1 MAKIYRGD
9 TLPVVASYDGY
20 KFQPGDVITAGI
32 LQKNESTDEYD
43 VLKEVSIT
51 VSKEADEAQLEFSR
65 EDMKDISGEVVLEV
79 RTVTA
84 GDVEMTI
91 QKELDIRK
99 DGLR

>member
-9 TLPVVASYDGY
+9 TLPVVVNYDGY

-32 LQKNESTDEYD
+32 LQLNESTEEYE
-43 VLKEVSIT
+43 VLKQISLT
-51 VSKEADEAQLEFSR
+51 VTAEADEAQLEFSR
-65 EDMKDISGEVVLEV
+65 EDMKDVSGEVTLEV

-84 GDVEMTI
+84 SGVEMTI
-91 QKELDIRK
+91 QKELEIRK

>member
-1 MAKIYRGD
+1 MAKNYRGD

-20 KFQPGDVITAGI
+20 TFKKGDVVTAGI
-32 LQKNESTDEYD
+32 LQLNEETEEYE
-43 VLKEVSIT
+43 VLKEVSVI
-51 VSKEADEAQLEFSR
+51 VPSEADEVQLEFSR
-65 EDMKDISGEVVLEV
+65 EDMYEISGDVVLEV

-91 QKELDIRK
+91 QKNLSLGK